1 VAHRREDSVFPAL
14 QVHHVQFTSHRVDE
28 DGGGSWGV
36 RTRLN
41 GEPMSLDW
49 LSETTLG
56 RMLGDYISVSWVGGR
71 VIPVL
76 SLAGEPGITMAQ
88 AIFATRATS

>member
-1 VAHRREDSVFPAL
+1 MRCPTEFLHPTRRRYRRPIDLRASPD
-14 QVHHVQFTSHRVDE
+14 RV
-28 DGGGSWGV
+28 SA
-36 RTRLN
+36 
-41 GEPMSLDW
+41 PHALDW

-76 SLAGEPGITMAQ
+76 SLAGEPGFTMAQ

>member
-1 VAHRREDSVFPAL
+1 MASGADGQPS
-14 QVHHVQFTSHRVDE
+14 RVVE
-28 DGGGSWGV
+28 SKDGGGSWGV

-76 SLAGEPGITMAQ
+76 SLAGEPGFTMAQ

>member
-1 VAHRREDSVFPAL
+1 
-14 QVHHVQFTSHRVDE
+14 
-28 DGGGSWGV
+28 V

-76 SLAGEPGITMAQ
+76 SLAGEPGFTMAQ
-88 AIFATRATS
+88 AIFATRATSQGKRREAASPVPFILP